1 MSYSVNQGAWRPGT
15 TNYEFGYNS
24 IPTIPITDAPSDTN
38 LRRWAMLHDG
48 SVYRMYFFK
57 GSTSDTLYQF
67 GWNGSS
73 YQFGHRSIPELTLVN
88 APDDADP
95 SSLSMLHSGST
106 YHAYLRRLG
115 DPETLYQF
123 VWQPGTTTYRWNVSP
138 WIPTLR
144 VTGFP
149 ADADWS
155 RWQMLHDG
163 VRYRIYTFRYG
174 SNDTLYQGAWN
185 PSANEYQFGFASINV
200 LDLVGFPDNS
210 DVGLAAMLHDGANY
224 RFYFQTQ

>member
-15 TNYEFGYNS
+15 NDYEFGFSS
-24 IPTIPITDAPSDTN
+24 IPTIPITNAPSDTN

-48 SVYRMYFFK
+48 SAYRMYFFQ
-57 GSTSDTLYQF
+57 GSSSDTLYQF
-67 GWNGSS
+67 SWNGSS

-95 SSLSMLHSGST
+95 SSLAMLHSGAN

-123 VWQPGTTTYRWNVSP
+123 VWQPGTSTYEWDVSG
-138 WIPTLR
+138 WLSTLR
-144 VTGFP
+144 VSGFP
-149 ADADWS
+149 ADTDWS

-163 VRYRIYTFRYG
+163 RRYRIYTFRYG
-174 SNDTLYQGAWN
+174 DNDTLYQGAWN
-185 PSANEYQFGFASINV
+185 PSALEYQFGFDSIDV
-200 LDLVGFPDNS
+200 LDLVGFPADS
-210 DVGLAAMLHDGANY
+210 DVGLSAMLHDGANY
-224 RFYFQTQ
+224 RFYFQTR